1 MTVEAFLER
10 KSRRSD
16 ATKLTYSKAELAFA
30 KCFGVESV
38 DMVVSRI
45 KARKLDAYEALDKFV
60 GYLLVNG
67 SAPKTVLTYTSAI
80 KDIAVDAQKLRDKV
94 ELPPKVKLTIPT
106 REEMRSIILNS
117 DRRTRKYG

>member
-1 MTVEAFLER
+1 VEAFLER

-30 KCFGVESV
+30 KSFGVKSA
-38 DMVVSRI
+38 DIVVSRF

-60 GYLLVNG
+60 GYALRNG

-80 KDIAVDAQKLRDKV
+80 KGLFRFEGTTVDF
-94 ELPPKVKLTIPT
+94 
-106 REEMRSIILNS
+106 RE
-117 DRRTRKYG
+117 TA